1 MKPSGELT
9 QAVEIKGLH
18 TFFLA
23 SQATFFNSAKSG
35 KRLKSYAWRGFLHLM
50 GKGKMDYFEAM
61 PNIIFQ
67 LILIL
72 GIVLL
77 LAAFVPVRH
86 ILEILPSGLTRKS
99 WVGLAFLIGCSI
111 IGYLLFFWL
120 HSIEGPDHHE
130 DWLMSLICLSA
141 SIFVLC
147 VCMISHSTV
156 KEVSRIA
163 ELELAV
169 LTDPLTELYNRRH
182 ILSLLE
188 KECSRS
194 RFLRRPFSIL
204 LLDIDRFKR
213 INDTYGHQAGDSVLK
228 ELSRLFAAIQHDSCF
243 IGRYGGEEFLILLPD
258 TAGFG
263 ASQTAERLRY
273 LIESTTIMLENK
285 YEIPVTA
292 SIGVATSSSFDET
305 PHQLIALA
313 DKALYRAKKVGR
325 NNVCLAS
332 QQYAWQ
338 EEAEATLAIRIG

>member
-1 MKPSGELT
+1 
-9 QAVEIKGLH
+9 
-18 TFFLA
+18 
-23 SQATFFNSAKSG
+23 
-35 KRLKSYAWRGFLHLM
+35 
-50 GKGKMDYFEAM
+50 M
-61 PNIIFQ
+61 PNTIFQ

-72 GIVLL
+72 GILLL
-77 LAAFVPVRH
+77 LAAFVPLRR
-86 ILEILPSGLTRKS
+86 IFEILPSGLTRKA
-99 WVGLAFLIGCSI
+99 WAGMAILMGCFI
-111 IGYLLFFWL
+111 LGYLLFFWL
-120 HSIEGPDHHE
+120 NYTEGSDHHE

-147 VCMISHSTV
+147 VCMISHSTA
-156 KEVSRIA
+156 KEVSRLA

-169 LTDPLTELYNRRH
+169 LIDPLTELYNRRH

-194 RFLRRPFSIL
+194 RFLHSPLSVL
-204 LLDIDRFKR
+204 LLDVDKFKK
-213 INDTYGHQAGDSVLK
+213 INDTRGHQAGDFVLK
-228 ELSRLFAAIQHDSCF
+228 ELSRLFAGLQHDACF

-258 TAGFG
+258 TSRFK

-292 SIGVATSSSFDET
+292 SIGVATSLSFDET

-313 DKALYRAKKVGR
+313 DKALYKAKKAGR

-338 EEAEATLAIRIG
+338 EEAEATLAMRIG